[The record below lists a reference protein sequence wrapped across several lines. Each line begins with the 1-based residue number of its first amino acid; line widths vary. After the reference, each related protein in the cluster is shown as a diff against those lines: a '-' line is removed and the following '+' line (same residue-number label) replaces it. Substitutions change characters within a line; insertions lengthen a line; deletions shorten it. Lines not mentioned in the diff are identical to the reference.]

1 VADGDDVARLV
12 GDVRERH
19 LMKQAIPLMVGAPD
33 VDIGAEDPVGEQAE
47 AGEVGEPRALGE
59 PGQDREMQPGPQAR
73 DAQVVADD
81 PLQGRAGRRP
91 AGGLADGLG
100 KGVVGAAAEQGHEPQ
115 QVEADHHHH
124 PVEGQPFPAL
134 VVVDLH
140 DDLASTGS
148 RWVTRP
154 ARVRT
159 TPARSSSSWTW
170 TENTPRS
177 VRLRNSRRCRSASCR
192 QPAASGSEYMR
203 FSVKL
208 SPRV

>member
-124 PVEGQPFPAL
+124 HPVEGQPFPAL

-148 RWVTRP
+148 R
-154 ARVRT
+154 
-159 TPARSSSSWTW
+159 
-170 TENTPRS
+170 
-177 VRLRNSRRCRSASCR
+177 
-192 QPAASGSEYMR
+192 
-203 FSVKL
+203 
-208 SPRV
+208 